1 MQAHADSS
9 QADTL
14 PTARLGCKRLGAYLL
29 EAGLLTE
36 AQVQVA
42 LYDRAATGKRFSEIV
57 VDHGWVKQ
65 KTIDFLMQK
74 VIIPEQQ
81 ATDSQLYSRRRL
93 VPTATPAPSPP
104 KSESSKSQSRPRHS
118 TDSSHLDELSDLMS
132 ETEVEPPDIDPSEV
146 TWLG

>member
-1 MQAHADSS
+1 MQAHADSPK
-9 QADTL
+9 ADTL

-42 LYDRAATGKRFSEIV
+42 MYDRAATGKRFSEIV

-81 ATDSQLYSRRRL
+81 ATNSQLYSRRRL
-93 VPTATPAPSPP
+93 VPTPAPSQP
-104 KSESSKSQSRPRHS
+104 KSDPSQSHARHS

-132 ETEVEPPDIDPSEV
+132 ETAIEPPDIDPSEV